1 MARGAGI
8 RPEQIRGFGFAASDI
23 ADGSLTTTKFATS
36 IYGGVPPSIDPDDA
50 AAAGTATTLS
60 RSDHQ
65 HAVVAAVAGTIAPD
79 DAAAE
84 GVATSFARSDHV
96 HAFTCAT
103 AAALTK
109 TATASEGVAV
119 THARSDHVHATSA
132 LPWGVTIAPFSA
144 TTDSGAHSATTTT
157 DMVLNNVPVIIGH
170 WYEITLHTQVTLS
183 GTGVWL
189 LDLLVNT
196 VAYDRLWR
204 IDQVNP
210 VHTADATSYWLAPAT
225 ASTDDFAVRATESS
239 GTATLTLNGAA
250 GALRWLSIKDLGAP

>member
-1 MARGAGI
+1 MATGAGI
-8 RPEQIRGFGFAASDI
+8 RREQIRGFGFAASDI

-109 TATASEGVAV
+109 TATASEGVAA

-132 LPWGVTIAPFSA
+132 LPWGIVAYQELTAGSAAFADNA
-144 TTDSGAHSATTTT
+144 TTDFVLTSISVNVLRLYRVHLNAQFSNSVTGDWQHQIFAGGTQVGQAHTYNTAAGFAAQASGDFLWRPATGT
-157 DMVLNNVPVIIGH
+157 
-170 WYEITLHTQVTLS
+170 ITLDVR
-183 GTGVWL
+183 
-189 LDLLVNT
+189 VNDT
-196 VAYDRLWR
+196 
-204 IDQVNP
+204 
-210 VHTADATSYWLAPAT
+210 TSA
-225 ASTDDFAVRATESS
+225 
-239 GTATLTLNGAA
+239 GGTLTYAA
-250 GALRWLSIKDLGAP
+250 AATNPRQFWVEDIGLR